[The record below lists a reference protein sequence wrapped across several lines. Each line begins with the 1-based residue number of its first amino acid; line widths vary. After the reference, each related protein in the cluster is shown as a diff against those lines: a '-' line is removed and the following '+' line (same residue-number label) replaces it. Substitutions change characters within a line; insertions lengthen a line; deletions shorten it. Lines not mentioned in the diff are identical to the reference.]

1 MGKLKNP
8 DIQNPDM
15 LGMEDDFDGDEE
27 EEEQNKSALAVPNK
41 IMVLRKNVLVDLDP
55 SARKLQQLVKDW
67 NAWRKR
73 ARSVSA
79 TLDAEAVA
87 AALGPPL
94 ESMANFMQEAASAVS
109 TASACGKDG
118 ADLIAEETRE
128 AMQNARNLAAK
139 LLGEEPE
146 EPPPAPPLNA
156 PPQQLVAVTPLDP
169 AAQALKEAAEV
180 AAAGIEIKQARQ
192 AKRSRSKKKR
202 SRSRRRRRRSSSSSA
217 N

>member
-41 IMVLRKNVLVDLDP
+41 IMVLRKNVLVDLEP
-55 SARKLQQLVKDW
+55 SARKLAQLVKEW

-79 TLDAEAVA
+79 TQDAEAVA

-128 AMQNARNLAAK
+128 ALQNARNLAAK
-139 LLGEEPE
+139 LLGEEPK
-146 EPPPAPPLNA
+146 EPPPAPPMNA
-156 PPQQLVAVTPLDP
+156 PAAPLVAIKPLDP
-169 AAQALKEAAEV
+169 AAQALKDAAEV
-180 AAAGIEIKQARQ
+180 AAAGISIKLPKER
-192 AKRSRSKKKR
+192 KRSKSKKKR
-202 SRSRRRRRRSSSSSA
+202 SRSRRRRRRSSSSSE
-217 N
+217 